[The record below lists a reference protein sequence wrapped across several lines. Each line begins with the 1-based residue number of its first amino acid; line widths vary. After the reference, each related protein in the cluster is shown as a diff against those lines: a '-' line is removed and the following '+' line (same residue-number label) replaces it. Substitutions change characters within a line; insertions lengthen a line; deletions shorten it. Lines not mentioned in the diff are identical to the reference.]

1 MATFLSFLSFFGILI
16 GLVSLAYPLRFM
28 YIHDRRTAAIVL
40 AASVVTFLPAAVIDG
55 GQRQDRARAEQA
67 ASVPPPVATPPKSP
81 AERAEEECNKVS
93 GAIPDCKEVL
103 TKQIAEEMA
112 HPKAPPPAAV
122 EKVSAAVEKVAPGK
136 PWRQWS
142 EDEMT
147 EFMRRGLIICIKK
160 DRPAQHDCY
169 AEINTIADDWKA
181 HHG

>member
-1 MATFLSFLSFFGILI
+1 MATVLSFLSFFGILI
-16 GLVSLAYPLRFM
+16 GLVSIAYPLRFM

-40 AASVVTFLPAAVIDG
+40 AVSVVTFLPAAAIDG
-55 GQRQDRARAEQA
+55 AQQQARARAEQA
-67 ASVPPPVATPPKSP
+67 VAAAQPVAPPKS
-81 AERAEEECNKVS
+81 AADLAEEACNVS
-93 GAIPDCKEVL
+93 GAIPDCKEVM
-103 TKQIAEEMA
+103 TKQIAEGMA
-112 HPKAPPPAAV
+112 HPKAPAPAAV

-147 EFMRRGLIICIKK
+147 EFMRQGLIICIKK

>member
-1 MATFLSFLSFFGILI
+1 MATVLSFLSFFGILI
-16 GLVSLAYPLRFM
+16 GLVSIAYPFRVM

-40 AASVVTFLPAAVIDG
+40 AVSVVTFLPAAAIDG
-55 GQRQDRARAEQA
+55 AQQQARARAEQA
-67 ASVPPPVATPPKSP
+67 AAAPQLVAPPPKS
-81 AERAEEECNKVS
+81 AADLAEEACNVS
-93 GAIPDCKEVL
+93 GAIPDCKEVM
-103 TKQIAEEMA
+103 TKQIAEGVA
-112 HPKAPPPAAV
+112 HPKAPAPAAV

-147 EFMRRGLIICIKK
+147 EFMRQGLIICIKK